1 MPTRPPRPVTSLW
14 KRKDKRGLWTEF
26 QYDPAG
32 NATNV
37 VTTGN
42 LTGEPGVQSAAHIA
56 FYNSK
61 IFPCSKTHEVR
72 SQPLTIGRAMVR
84 PGTQKMFSIPIVSI
98 NGFTLVTAPAIW

>member
-56 FYNSK
+56 FYNSNNL
-61 IFPCSKTHEVR
+61 PVLLVDAAGNSNVPN
-72 SQPLTIGRAMVR
+72 QPSDAT
-84 PGTQKMFSIPIVSI
+84 TSS
-98 NGFTLVTAPAIW
+98 